1 MAASPFYRRGRG
13 SRVKINPLHL
23 VYLAGGA
30 AAVYFG
36 YRAYKRGAGIVDS
49 AVQGVKQTV
58 AQAAAQVEHV
68 TNTVANNF
76 ERGQAYMRGE
86 TVPLTDRQILNSD
99 YGYAGIDPATGRRV
113 DEGEFYSDPE
123 ALRYEYEQRQAGY
136 APAATS
142 IDGAAFGVYP
152 NALPKVFAS
161 TTINHAARREAWLL
175 DQALA
180 RQQESTGGAT
190 GSW

>member
-1 MAASPFYRRGRG
+1 MK
-13 SRVKINPLHL
+13 VNPLHM
-23 VYLAGGA
+23 VYAAGGA

-36 YRAYKRGAGIVDS
+36 YRAYKGGAGLVAS
-49 AVQGVKQTV
+49 VVTGVKQTV
-58 AQAAAQVEHV
+58 AQAAAQVQHV
-68 TNTVANNF
+68 TNTAANSY

-86 TVPLTDRQILNSD
+86 TVKLTDRQILNSD

-113 DEGEFYSDPE
+113 DDGEFYSDPE

-152 NALPKVFAS
+152 RALPAVFAS
-161 TTINHAARREAWLL
+161 TTINQQARRDAWLL
-175 DQALA
+175 DQEIA
-180 RQQESTGGAT
+180 RQQESMGGAT
-190 GSW
+190 GQW

>member
-1 MAASPFYRRGRG
+1 M
-13 SRVKINPLHL
+13 KINPLHV

-36 YRAYKRGAGIVDS
+36 YRAYRRGAGIVDS

-58 AQAAAQVEHV
+58 AQAAAQVQHV
-68 TNTVANNF
+68 SNTVSNNF

-99 YGYAGIDPATGRRV
+99 LGYAGIDPATGRRV

-161 TTINHAARREAWLL
+161 TTINHAARREAWML

-180 RQQESTGGAT
+180 RQESTGGAT